1 MYPDNV
7 ISCRLRLVG
16 GSVHLSDLLF
26 ELFRLDHFLKRL
38 TGDVKKISRCGME
51 EGLVRDVQGVGA
63 KNDRLNDNS
72 FLVGNIV
79 MWSVFPA
86 NMLII

>member
-26 ELFRLDHFLKRL
+26 ELFRLDHFLKWL
-38 TGDVKKISRCGME
+38 CINLS
-51 EGLVRDVQGVGA
+51 
-63 KNDRLNDNS
+63 
-72 FLVGNIV
+72 I
-79 MWSVFPA
+79 
-86 NMLII
+86 MLIFHNKIKLISQMRPCYEDAWNNLA